1 MHFAL
6 ETGVVCSYI
15 KYRKRRY
22 TMTTTTLNGFIARET
37 SKAIAFV
44 TLPAMGIKKPLWI
57 PRAKIANMY
66 EPDLLSIQ
74 VQLEG
79 EQIRRIALPIIMQVD
94 AAFLEKVTA

>member
-1 MHFAL
+1 
-6 ETGVVCSYI
+6 
-15 KYRKRRY
+15 
-22 TMTTTTLNGFIARET
+22 MTTTTLNGFIARET
-37 SKAIAFV
+37 SKAVAFV